1 VVTLLWRIRCAS
13 LTGENTI
20 LNFHNVGYSY
30 SGGPELLRDVSFS
43 LQPGTL
49 TFLSGPT
56 GSGKS
61 TVLRLCNGRETP
73 SCGNIFALGISVS
86 ESGDEELASVRKRI
100 GAVFQDLLLVDHLSV
115 FDNVALPLRLAGHTV
130 SAYGKDIQEL
140 LSWAGLGE
148 KAQERPAAL
157 SSGERQRVAIAR
169 ALAGKPD
176 LLLADEPFTGL
187 DDEAGQRVSRLLLN
201 IHRFGATVLI
211 ATRDR
216 AAAARNNA
224 RELRVTGGC
233 VREAAAIG

>member
-1 VVTLLWRIRCAS
+1 MALANQVRS

-20 LNFHNVGYSY
+20 LSFHNVGYNHG
-30 SGGPELLRDVSFS
+30 GGPELLHDVSFS

-49 TFLSGPT
+49 TFLIGPT

-61 TVLRLCNGRETP
+61 TVLRLCSGREKP
-73 SCGNIFALGISVS
+73 SRGNIFALGLNVG
-86 ESGDEELASVRKRI
+86 ESRVAELAALRKRI

-115 FDNVALPLRLAGHTV
+115 FDNVALPLRLAGHSV

-157 SSGERQRVAIAR
+157 SSGERQRLAIAR

-176 LLLADEPFTGL
+176 LLLADEPFSGL

-224 RELRVTGGC
+224 RELRLTAGC
-233 VREAAAIG
+233 VSEAEAVA